1 MYDKN
6 WYNLL
11 DKSSLNPPPWV
22 FGIVWPILYSLM
34 YLSLFI
40 ILNNKKCQPYCKPID
55 FFILQLLFNL
65 QWTNVFFIKKK
76 IKTALIY
83 TTIIIIF
90 TIITIISFYNI
101 NKIASFLLIPYL
113 LWLFFAFYLNLYI
126 VLNN

>member
-1 MYDKN
+1 MYDKL
-6 WYNLL
+6 WYKQLE
-11 DKSSLNPPPWV
+11 KSSLNPPPWV

-40 ILNNKKCQPYCKPID
+40 ILKDKKCLNYCKPLD

-65 QWTNVFFIKKK
+65 QWTNVFFRKKQ

-90 TIITIISFYNI
+90 TILTIITFYNI
-101 NKIASFLLIPYL
+101 NKFASFLLIPYL
-113 LWLFFAFYLNLYI
+113 SWLFFAFYLNLYI

>member
-113 LWLFFAFYLNLYI
+113 LWLFFAFY
-126 VLNN
+126 